1 MSEKTQMQELTTCC
15 FCGSESVEAIPD
27 HDEDGPMFWVY
38 CGRCEAQGPVI
49 YSVPSEG
56 HTATPAEAIAA
67 WNTRAT
73 ATPTEGEGVR
83 TIARRITRE
92 LRKGCGDNSCYFRQ
106 SQRGGMGTNGGCRC
120 HERVAEILLTRTPQP
135 TATPTEGKERK
146 NHGPEWLGNATREVL
161 HAMLDEHAEKVA
173 KEISEF
179 VRSAAELDERTRTP
193 QPTDAASKGHWCVN
207 CDVCETCRLS
217 ECACPEPTDAARA
230 EAHRKEG

>member
-1 MSEKTQMQELTTCC
+1 MSEKTQLQDI
-15 FCGSESVEAIPD
+15 GSERWLMET
-27 HDEDGPMFWVY
+27 DEQRY
-38 CGRCEAQGPVI
+38 RRACVI
-49 YSVPSEG
+49 EPESLNVGELNLAVRDLREML
-56 HTATPAEAIAA
+56 HHARLAA

-73 ATPTEGEGVR
+73 ATPTEGE
-83 TIARRITRE
+83 
-92 LRKGCGDNSCYFRQ
+92 
-106 SQRGGMGTNGGCRC
+106 
-120 HERVAEILLTRTPQP
+120 
-135 TATPTEGKERK
+135 ERK

-230 EAHRKEG
+230 EAHADELSRINAAHEWCAQRGVTVTYHWVHGVPRVTVRVFGGVPMAERYTFVEAVEAARAEDDRLTEARAIAAARKEG

>member
-120 HERVAEILLTRTPQP
+120 HERVAEIL
-135 TATPTEGKERK
+135 
-146 NHGPEWLGNATREVL
+146 
-161 HAMLDEHAEKVA
+161 
-173 KEISEF
+173 
-179 VRSAAELDERTRTP
+179 AARTP
-193 QPTDAASKGHWCVN
+193 QPTDAA
-207 CDVCETCRLS
+207 
-217 ECACPEPTDAARA
+217 RA
-230 EAHRKEG
+230 EAQALLNDLIDARTKYATYSGATTWEHVLVAESRFKSALKHLDEAAIAAARKEG

>member
-1 MSEKTQMQELTTCC
+1 MRRGNPMSEKTQMQELTTCC

-120 HERVAEILLTRTPQP
+120 HERVAEILTTSTPQ
-135 TATPTEGKERK
+135 
-146 NHGPEWLGNATREVL
+146 
-161 HAMLDEHAEKVA
+161 
-173 KEISEF
+173 
-179 VRSAAELDERTRTP
+179 
-193 QPTDAASKGHWCVN
+193 
-207 CDVCETCRLS
+207 
-217 ECACPEPTDAARA
+217 PTDAARA
-230 EAHRKEG
+230 EAHAAFGLAMLRYFYEDEFLFETVQSEDICPILAAHGFMEWRAYDPATDGEHSILYAGDEGWFWTATAIAAARKE

>member
-1 MSEKTQMQELTTCC
+1 MSEKTQMQDLKPCP
-15 FCGSESVEAIPD
+15 FCGGKAEIRMVDAPEYTAQCTKC
-27 HDEDGPMFWVY
+27 H
-38 CGRCEAQGPVI
+38 AQGP
-49 YSVPSEG
+49 SVRYRS
-56 HTATPAEAIAA
+56 AVASA